1 MSPQNTVINAKNNW
15 EHQGLCNL
23 GPTTKT
29 LFKSKYTKY
38 CNEISSHEI
47 FDHTLYFD
55 EFS

>member
-29 LFKSKYTKY
+29 LFKKQIYKI